1 MRIYNIRDLPVK
13 EREKE
18 RRGDKSSW
26 EVRGVGNSH
35 PRTRSPFP
43 LVLYSQLLF
52 DHRTFLDKPLSH
64 QSPTSK
70 PTLYKFIVMGL
81 LGLDPVCHWARS
93 KNHDPTSILKKKK
106 KKTLVS
112 LKNKSCSLDLEQK
125 ELLVMTN
132 RALIFLPQII
142 GLLALFN
149 VETQPKTKKGIRQKQ
164 N

>member
-13 EREKE
+13 ERGKK
-18 RRGDKSSW
+18 RRGEKSSS

-64 QSPTSK
+64 QSPTSE

-81 LGLDPVCHWARS
+81 LGLDPVRHWARS
-93 KNHDPTSILKKKK
+93 EKRDHTTLFTKLLDYSLNMWLSFTSTQK
-106 KKTLVS
+106 S
-112 LKNKSCSLDLEQK
+112 LEISHREIQK
-125 ELLVMTN
+125 EHHGE
-132 RALIFLPQII
+132 IFRMQENFLESS
-142 GLLALFN
+142 G
-149 VETQPKTKKGIRQKQ
+149 EK
-164 N
+164 